1 MSDVAENKPDPT
13 TNAPEGTET
22 KPEETTAPAA
32 SNEGESKPEGDKS
45 VTEAA
50 ADTAKDT
57 ATKTTDSVFSMF
69 GGGPKKEKKEEEES
83 QEAKDEPSGSS
94 KAQKKDEEV
103 SFFLSFFFFFRI
115 LMLLG
120 FLYANI
126 ATPESS
132 RGTSFLDAIY
142 IFLQFFWFLSTISM
156 LYMDCRCANLFS
168 STGGGSRI
176 P

>member
-132 RGTSFLDAIY
+132 RGTIFLDEIY
-142 IFLQFFWFLSTISM
+142 FLAIFLVFECNFYVIYGL
-156 LYMDCRCANLFS
+156 
-168 STGGGSRI
+168 
-176 P
+176 

>member
-22 KPEETTAPAA
+22 KPEETTTTSAPAAA

-50 ADTAKDT
+50 ADTVKDT

-103 SFFLSFFFFFRI
+103 S
-115 LMLLG
+115 
-120 FLYANI
+120 
-126 ATPESS
+126 
-132 RGTSFLDAIY
+132 SFLFFYLIFLICLDVVGFFCYATSQPLSHRGEQFFGARFM
-142 IFLQFFWFLSTISM
+142 FLQF
-156 LYMDCRCANLFS
+156 LFF
-168 STGGGSRI
+168 
-176 P
+176 

>member
-94 KAQKKDEEV
+94 KAQKKNEEV
-103 SFFLSFFFFFRI
+103 SFFLSFLSYFNVVEFFCTRI
-115 LMLLG
+115 SQPLSHRG
-120 FLYANI
+120 ERVFWTRFIFSCNFCFLNANYV
-126 ATPESS
+126 
-132 RGTSFLDAIY
+132 IY
-142 IFLQFFWFLSTISM
+142 G
-156 LYMDCRCANLFS
+156 LYVC
-168 STGGGSRI
+168 
-176 P
+176 